1 MKIFSFSLFVVLF
14 TTISFGVAIIDAFAV
29 DIIMEPEMGEF
40 GCQEKPEGCIF
51 PKSVN
56 TRIGIDLIFI
66 NNDIETHYFVSGT
79 TDEGPDDLFRTGL
92 IYSGNSFTWN
102 VDTVGNIPY
111 FCLIHPWISGNIIS
125 SGSAPTPV
133 APTPVAPTPVAPT
146 PVAPTPVAPTP
157 VAPTPVAPT
166 PVAPKTSE
174 NNVKSV
180 NPTCGPGTELVNG
193 FCQAINFDSSLAK
206 NKMIKN
212 SSTYN
217 NFYEQIWN
225 YLTTNSISVMLL
237 VFLLMMISFILIQR
251 RSQKITIS
259 KIISKQKTLSEIPLS
274 QINKPIEVLD
284 VDTPVSTEPIDTPV
298 STEPIDT
305 PVSTEP
311 MIKASA
317 TLIKPRIDTPV
328 APEPIDTPVSTEPM
342 IKASATLIKSIS
354 DVSSEKLINLLETVS
369 NQLDQFS
376 KQSFSTPTNIPF
388 HYYSLNQLEELI
400 DYNESLI
407 SQQRNR
413 DPNYHP
419 KDELLKEIQLMRYS
433 KYYKQGEVPVKL
445 NDIFYSSLIFSN
457 NSNNYYKVIGVSD
470 DDSTCT
476 VKQINF
482 ILGDDAPN
490 YEILLE
496 SEPILLSIKNSTIRN
511 PLTGLTENTGEK
523 QLHGKIFSP
532 QDNTTFEVLY
542 RFKGMDNIIKKLN
555 KKENF

>member
-1 MKIFSFSLFVVLF
+1 MILF
-14 TTISFGVAIIDAFAV
+14 TTISFGVATIDAFGTQ
-29 DIIMEPEMGEF
+29 IILEPGTGKF
-40 GCQEKPEGCIF
+40 GCQETPDGCIF
-51 PKSVN
+51 PESVN
-56 TRIGIDLIFI
+56 TRVGTDLTFV
-66 NNDIETHYFVSGT
+66 NNDVEIHYFVSGT
-79 TDEGPDDLFRTGL
+79 PEKGPDDIFRTGL
-92 IYSGNSFTWN
+92 IYPGTDFTWN
-102 VDTVGNIPY
+102 ADTVGNISY
-111 FCLIHPWISGNIIS
+111 FCLIHPWMSGNIIS
-125 SGSAPTPV
+125 NES
-133 APTPVAPTPVAPT
+133 APT

-193 FCQAINFDSSLAK
+193 FCQAINIGASPVQNEIIAK
-206 NKMIKN
+206 PLTFNN
-212 SSTYN
+212 S
-217 NFYEQIWN
+217 YEQIWS
-225 YLTTNSISVMLL
+225 YLNTNSISVTLL
-237 VFLLMMISFILIQR
+237 VFSLLMISFILIQR
-251 RSQKITIS
+251 RSQKIKIS

-274 QINKPIEVLD
+274 QINKPIEALD
-284 VDTPVSTEPIDTPV
+284 VDTPVAP
-298 STEPIDT
+298 EPIDT

-328 APEPIDTPVSTEPM
+328 APEPIDTPVAPEPIDTPVAPEPM

-376 KQSFSTPTNIPF
+376 KQSISTPTNIPF

-470 DDSTCT
+470 DDLTCT

-490 YEILLE
+490 YETLLE

-532 QDNTTFEVLY
+532 QDNTAFEVLY
-542 RFKGMDNIIKKLN
+542 RFKEMDNIIKKLN

>member
-146 PVAPTPVAPTP
+146 PVAP
-157 VAPTPVAPT
+157 
-166 PVAPKTSE
+166 KTSE

-274 QINKPIEVLD
+274 QINKPIEALD
-284 VDTPVSTEPIDTPV
+284 VDTPV
-298 STEPIDT
+298 
-305 PVSTEP
+305 
-311 MIKASA
+311 
-317 TLIKPRIDTPV
+317 
-328 APEPIDTPVSTEPM
+328 APQPIDTPVSTEPM

-376 KQSFSTPTNIPF
+376 KQSISTPTNIPF

-470 DDSTCT
+470 DDLTCT

-490 YEILLE
+490 YETLLE

-523 QLHGKIFSP
+523 QLHGKIFSL

-542 RFKGMDNIIKKLN
+542 RFKEMNNFIKKLN

>member
-1 MKIFSFSLFVVLF
+1 
-14 TTISFGVAIIDAFAV
+14 
-29 DIIMEPEMGEF
+29 
-40 GCQEKPEGCIF
+40 
-51 PKSVN
+51 
-56 TRIGIDLIFI
+56 
-66 NNDIETHYFVSGT
+66 
-79 TDEGPDDLFRTGL
+79 
-92 IYSGNSFTWN
+92 
-102 VDTVGNIPY
+102 
-111 FCLIHPWISGNIIS
+111 
-125 SGSAPTPV
+125 
-133 APTPVAPTPVAPT
+133 
-146 PVAPTPVAPTP
+146 
-157 VAPTPVAPT
+157 
-166 PVAPKTSE
+166 
-174 NNVKSV
+174 
-180 NPTCGPGTELVNG
+180 
-193 FCQAINFDSSLAK
+193 
-206 NKMIKN
+206 
-212 SSTYN
+212 
-217 NFYEQIWN
+217 
-225 YLTTNSISVMLL
+225 
-237 VFLLMMISFILIQR
+237 
-251 RSQKITIS
+251 
-259 KIISKQKTLSEIPLS
+259 
-274 QINKPIEVLD
+274 
-284 VDTPVSTEPIDTPV
+284 
-298 STEPIDT
+298 DT

-328 APEPIDTPVSTEPM
+328 APQPIDTPVAPQPIDTPVSTEPM

-376 KQSFSTPTNIPF
+376 KQSISTPTNIPF

-433 KYYKQGEVPVKL
+433 KYYKQGEIPVKL

-470 DDSTCT
+470 DDLTCT

-490 YEILLE
+490 YETLLE

-523 QLHGKIFSP
+523 QLHGKIFSL

-542 RFKGMDNIIKKLN
+542 RFKEMNNFIKKLN

>member
-1 MKIFSFSLFVVLF
+1 MKIFSFSLFVTLF
-14 TTISFGVAIIDAFAV
+14 TTISFGVATIDAFGTQ
-29 DIIMEPEMGEF
+29 IILEPGTGKF
-40 GCQEKPEGCIF
+40 GCQETPDGCIF
-51 PKSVN
+51 PESVN
-56 TRIGIDLIFI
+56 TRVGTDLTFV
-66 NNDIETHYFVSGT
+66 NNDVEIHYFVSGT
-79 TDEGPDDLFRTGL
+79 PEKGPDDIFRTGL
-92 IYSGNSFTWN
+92 IYPGTDFTWN
-102 VDTVGNIPY
+102 ADTVGNISY
-111 FCLIHPWISGNIIS
+111 FCLIHPWMSGNIIS
-125 SGSAPTPV
+125 NES
-133 APTPVAPTPVAPT
+133 
-146 PVAPTPVAPTP
+146 APTPVAPTP

-193 FCQAINFDSSLAK
+193 FCQAINIGASPVQNEIIAK
-206 NKMIKN
+206 PLTFNN
-212 SSTYN
+212 S
-217 NFYEQIWN
+217 YEQIWS
-225 YLTTNSISVMLL
+225 YLNTNSISVTLL
-237 VFLLMMISFILIQR
+237 VFSLLMISFILIQR
-251 RSQKITIS
+251 RSQKIKIS
-259 KIISKQKTLSEIPLS
+259 KIISKQKTFAEIQLSP
-274 QINKPIEVLD
+274 INKPTDKLD
-284 VDTPVSTEPIDTPV
+284 
-298 STEPIDT
+298 
-305 PVSTEP
+305 
-311 MIKASA
+311 
-317 TLIKPRIDTPV
+317 IDTPV
-328 APEPIDTPVSTEPM
+328 APEPIDTHVAPEPM

-376 KQSFSTPTNIPF
+376 KQSISTPTNIPF

-433 KYYKQGEVPVKL
+433 KYYKQGEIPVKL

-470 DDSTCT
+470 DDLTCT

-490 YEILLE
+490 YETLLE

-542 RFKGMDNIIKKLN
+542 RFKEMNNFIKKLN

>member
-1 MKIFSFSLFVVLF
+1 VILF
-14 TTISFGVAIIDAFAV
+14 TTISFGVATIDAFGTQ
-29 DIIMEPEMGEF
+29 IILEPGTGKF
-40 GCQEKPEGCIF
+40 GCQETPDGCIF
-51 PKSVN
+51 PESVN
-56 TRIGIDLIFI
+56 TRVGTDLTFV
-66 NNDIETHYFVSGT
+66 NNDVEIHYFVSGT
-79 TDEGPDDLFRTGL
+79 PEKGPDDIFRTGL
-92 IYSGNSFTWN
+92 IYPGTDFTWN
-102 VDTVGNIPY
+102 ADTVGTISY
-111 FCLIHPWISGNIIS
+111 FCLIHPWMSGNIIS
-125 SGSAPTPV
+125 NESAPTPV

-193 FCQAINFDSSLAK
+193 FCQAINIGASPVQNEIIAK
-206 NKMIKN
+206 PLTFNN
-212 SSTYN
+212 S
-217 NFYEQIWN
+217 YEQIWS
-225 YLTTNSISVMLL
+225 YLNTNSISVTLL
-237 VFLLMMISFILIQR
+237 VFSLLMISFILIQR
-251 RSQKITIS
+251 RSQKIKIS

-274 QINKPIEVLD
+274 QINKPIEALD
-284 VDTPVSTEPIDTPV
+284 VDTPVAP
-298 STEPIDT
+298 EPIDT

-328 APEPIDTPVSTEPM
+328 APEPIDTPVAPEPIDTPVAPEPM

-376 KQSFSTPTNIPF
+376 KQSISTPTNIPF

-470 DDSTCT
+470 DDLTCT

-482 ILGDDAPN
+482 ILGNDAPN
-490 YEILLE
+490 YETLLE

-532 QDNTTFEVLY
+532 QDNTAFEVLY
-542 RFKGMDNIIKKLN
+542 RFKEMDNIIKKLN

>member
-1 MKIFSFSLFVVLF
+1 MILF
-14 TTISFGVAIIDAFAV
+14 TTISFGVATIDAFGTQ
-29 DIIMEPEMGEF
+29 IILEPGTGKF
-40 GCQEKPEGCIF
+40 GCQETPDGCIF
-51 PKSVN
+51 PESVN
-56 TRIGIDLIFI
+56 TRVGTDLTFV
-66 NNDIETHYFVSGT
+66 NNDVEIHYFVSGT
-79 TDEGPDDLFRTGL
+79 PEKGPDDIFRTGL
-92 IYSGNSFTWN
+92 IYPGTDFTWN
-102 VDTVGNIPY
+102 ADTVGNISY
-111 FCLIHPWISGNIIS
+111 FCLIHPWMSGNIIS
-125 SGSAPTPV
+125 NES
-133 APTPVAPTPVAPT
+133 
-146 PVAPTPVAPTP
+146 APTPVAPTP

-193 FCQAINFDSSLAK
+193 FCQAINIGASPVQNEIIAK
-206 NKMIKN
+206 PLTFNN
-212 SSTYN
+212 S
-217 NFYEQIWN
+217 YEQIWS
-225 YLTTNSISVMLL
+225 YLNTNSISVTLL
-237 VFLLMMISFILIQR
+237 VFSLLMISFILIQR
-251 RSQKITIS
+251 RSQKIKIS
-259 KIISKQKTLSEIPLS
+259 KIISKQKTFAEIQLSP
-274 QINKPIEVLD
+274 INKPTDKLD
-284 VDTPVSTEPIDTPV
+284 
-298 STEPIDT
+298 
-305 PVSTEP
+305 
-311 MIKASA
+311 
-317 TLIKPRIDTPV
+317 IDTPV
-328 APEPIDTPVSTEPM
+328 APEPIDTPVAPEPIDTPVAPEPM

-376 KQSFSTPTNIPF
+376 KQSISTPTNIPF

-433 KYYKQGEVPVKL
+433 KYYKQGEIPVKL

-470 DDSTCT
+470 DDLTCT

-490 YEILLE
+490 YETLLE

-542 RFKGMDNIIKKLN
+542 RFKEMNNFIKKLN

>member
-133 APTPVAPTPVAPT
+133 APTPVAP
-146 PVAPTPVAPTP
+146 
-157 VAPTPVAPT
+157 
-166 PVAPKTSE
+166 KTSE

-274 QINKPIEVLD
+274 QINKPIEALD
-284 VDTPVSTEPIDTPV
+284 VDTPV
-298 STEPIDT
+298 
-305 PVSTEP
+305 
-311 MIKASA
+311 
-317 TLIKPRIDTPV
+317 
-328 APEPIDTPVSTEPM
+328 APQPIDTPVSTEPM

-376 KQSFSTPTNIPF
+376 KQSISTPTNIPF

-490 YEILLE
+490 YETLLE

-542 RFKGMDNIIKKLN
+542 RFKEMDNIIKKLN